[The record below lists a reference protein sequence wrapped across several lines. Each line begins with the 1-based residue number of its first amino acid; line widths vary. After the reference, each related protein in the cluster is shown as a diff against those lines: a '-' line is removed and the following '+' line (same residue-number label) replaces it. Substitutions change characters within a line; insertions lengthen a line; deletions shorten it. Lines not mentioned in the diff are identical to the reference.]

1 MIYTVTF
8 NPSLDYI
15 VSVEDFK
22 LGLTNR
28 TSSELI
34 LPGGKGINVSTVL
47 GNLGIENT
55 ALGFLAG
62 FTGKEIERRLK
73 EMGVASDFI
82 EINEGV
88 SRINLKLK
96 SIDGTEINGSGP
108 VISPEDVE
116 KLMEKLDKLGEG
128 DVLFLA
134 GSIPTSMPDDMYQ
147 KIMAK
152 LDGKGVMIVVDATR
166 ALLLNVLE
174 YHPFLIK
181 PNNHELGEIFDVE
194 LLTRESVVPYAKKL
208 QEKGARNVLVSM
220 AGEGAVLVAEDG
232 SVYYSPETIND
243 FFIKYALTYYDEMN
257 GHIFEYYGQNSQAAV
272 IKVHTD
278 QGDYFAGI
286 RFFVFANGVI
296 TPFIIVTAI
305 LIIFNLIFVVYI
317 GKGLSNDIKNVN
329 DGMDNISNSENIV
342 FEKNLP
348 ITSND
353 EMADL
358 ILAFNKIQDITR
370 NYVDQIHDNQN
381 MLMERERL
389 ASLGQLI
396 GGIAHNLKTPIMS
409 ISGAA
414 EGLTDLVTEY
424 DKSIGDKDVTEQD
437 HHDIAKDMTSWIE
450 KIKTYTEYM
459 SDVITA
465 VKGQAVNFSSTSN
478 IHFYMDEL
486 LKNIDIL
493 MKHELKNALVSLNLI
508 NNVPSST
515 YINGDINCLVQ
526 VINNM
531 ISNAIQSYNGKPN
544 RFNIKCKK

>member
-108 VISPEDVE
+108 VISAEDVE

-134 GSIPTSMPDDMYQ
+134 GSIPSSMPDDMYQ

-166 ALLLNVLE
+166 DLLLNVLE

-181 PNNHELGEIFDVE
+181 PNNHELGEMFQTT
-194 LLTRESVVPYAKKL
+194 LTTEEEIIAHAKKL
-208 QEKGARNVLVSM
+208 QERGARNVLVSM
-220 AGEGAVLVAEDG
+220 AKDG
-232 SVYYSPETIND
+232 
-243 FFIKYALTYYDEMN
+243 
-257 GHIFEYYGQNSQAAV
+257 
-272 IKVHTD
+272 
-278 QGDYFAGI
+278 
-286 RFFVFANGVI
+286 
-296 TPFIIVTAI
+296 AI
-305 LIIFNLIFVVYI
+305 LVTKDGKVYETMPPKGKVV
-317 GKGLSNDIKNVN
+317 
-329 DGMDNISNSENIV
+329 NSV
-342 FEKNLP
+342 GAGDSMVAGF
-348 ITSND
+348 
-353 EMADL
+353 
-358 ILAFNKIQDITR
+358 LAGYLNTGS
-370 NYVDQIHDNQN
+370 Y
-381 MLMERERL
+381 ERALELGTAAGSATAFQSWL
-389 ASLGQLI
+389 ASREDIVKLLDR
-396 GGIAHNLKTPIMS
+396 PYS
-409 ISGAA
+409 
-414 EGLTDLVTEY
+414 EY
-424 DKSIGDKDVTEQD
+424 QI
-437 HHDIAKDMTSWIE
+437 
-450 KIKTYTEYM
+450 
-459 SDVITA
+459 
-465 VKGQAVNFSSTSN
+465 
-478 IHFYMDEL
+478 
-486 LKNIDIL
+486 
-493 MKHELKNALVSLNLI
+493 
-508 NNVPSST
+508 
-515 YINGDINCLVQ
+515 
-526 VINNM
+526 
-531 ISNAIQSYNGKPN
+531 
-544 RFNIKCKK
+544 